1 MQGSDLEQAK
11 FLIKC
16 FIRIR
21 QWLMLSLLFLSF
33 FISSVATAK
42 VTNIPIKRS
51 IATQPITAL
60 EVIAVVKS
68 FFTGRILSINE
79 KRTYESPDCHQVK
92 LLEEKG
98 EFQVIK
104 VGFSKK
110 NVKIKEQKKSTT
122 EVSNKP

>member
-1 MQGSDLEQAK
+1 MRKCKLQQPQFFRLSK
-11 FLIKC
+11 IKK
-16 FIRIR
+16 
-21 QWLMLSLLFLSF
+21 WLAISLLFLS
-33 FISSVATAK
+33 ILIPSIASAK
-42 VTNIPIKRS
+42 VTNLPIKRT

-104 VGFSKK
+104 IGCSKTK
-110 NVKIKEQKKSTT
+110 VVQKEKSKVNVKK
-122 EVSNKP
+122 